1 MLPVA
6 CGGAAPSARRA
17 DGATPSAASPRAPG
31 QNSRHYVCNHAID
44 GSHRLPLPLLPSPL
58 LMPAAPLA
66 REASRRPLLLRGTPR
81 LLLQTLAGRTGQD
94 IRTASRRP
102 SVHGWLVLAG

>member
-58 LMPAAPLA
+58 LMPADLA
-66 REASRRPLLLRGTPR
+66 REASRCSSEGHRAFYCRR
-81 LLLQTLAGRTGQD
+81 WRAGQDRTGQHLVVH
-94 IRTASRRP
+94 P
-102 SVHGWLVLAG
+102 SIVGWF